1 MNDFQEQAKNFLR
14 NVVKQ
19 NPDKI
24 KAGMEKAGDL
34 VDQQTA
40 GKYADKV
47 DAVQEKVD
55 SYVDSHADQ
64 AEPTAP
70 PADDSTEQAGE
81 AVVGGTPPE
90 VAEQPSSSAG
100 SHTEGTEPGGTATGT
115 TDRDLPGP
123 R

>member
-24 KAGMEKAGDL
+24 KTGMEKAGDL
-34 VDQQTA
+34 VDKQTG

-55 SYVDSHADQ
+55 SYVDSHADE
-64 AEPTAP
+64 AEPTQP
-70 PADDSTEQAGE
+70 PADDSTEESGD

-90 VAEQPSSSAG
+90 VADQPSSSAG
-100 SHTEGTEPGGTATGT
+100 SDTEGTEPGGTATGT
-115 TDRDLPGP
+115 SDGGPPGP

>member
-24 KAGMEKAGDL
+24 KTGMEKAGDL
-34 VDQQTA
+34 VDKQTG

-55 SYVDSHADQ
+55 SYVDSHADK
-64 AEPTAP
+64 AEP
-70 PADDSTEQAGE
+70 PADEETQETGD

-100 SHTEGTEPGGTATGT
+100 SGTEGTESGGTATGT
-115 TDRDLPGP
+115 SDGGLPGP